1 MKLFLML
8 FIFATTLQAAELEVW
23 TSSENVAKAIRS
35 RVEAF
40 KRDFKADVKISVLNK
55 DLTTQFKTAALSA
68 KGPDILCWAHD
79 VVGELAQSGLIEP
92 IAMPPELKKAM
103 LPVSVKAFQYK
114 GKIYGYPYDIEAVAL
129 FYNKDLLPKPP
140 KTMEELVSF
149 SEELHKK
156 DKTKYGFLYDIANFF
171 FSFPILSAK
180 GGYVFKLEKDGLNVK
195 DVGLAND
202 GAVYGAKFIRSLVDK
217 GVVPSSTDRSIA
229 FEKMKQGTLAATI
242 DGPWAVKDLKNAGI
256 NFGVAPIPTIG
267 GETPRPFVGTHG
279 FIIRRSSPNKELA
292 KEFIEKYLVTKE
304 GILTLYKED
313 PRGPSRTD
321 ALEILSKTD
330 PLLGQFMKSASKG
343 IPMPNVPE
351 MGVVW
356 GAAGNALGLL
366 TKGIVGPKEAMTQSV
381 NQIKSSL
388 SK

>member
-1 MKLFLML
+1 MKSLLILLLFV
-8 FIFATTLQAAELEVW
+8 TSLQAAELEVW

-92 IAMPPELKKAM
+92 ISMPPELKKSM
-103 LPVSVKAFQYK
+103 LPVSIKAFQYK
-114 GKIYGYPYDIEAVAL
+114 GKVYGYPYDIEAVAL
-129 FYNKDLLPKPP
+129 FYNKDLLPEPP

-149 SEELHKK
+149 SQELQKK

-171 FSFPILSAK
+171 FSFPLLSAK

-195 DVGLAND
+195 DVGLANE
-202 GAVYGAKFIRSLVDK
+202 GAVYGAEFIRSLVDK

-229 FEKMKQGTLAATI
+229 FEKMKQGKLAATI

-256 NFGVAPIPTIG
+256 NFGVAPIPSLG
-267 GETPRPFVGTHG
+267 GQTPKPFVGTHG

-321 ALEILSKTD
+321 ALKILSKSD
-330 PLLGQFMKSASKG
+330 PLLGQFMK
-343 IPMPNVPE
+343 
-351 MGVVW
+351 
-356 GAAGNALGLL
+356 
-366 TKGIVGPKEAMTQSV
+366 
-381 NQIKSSL
+381 
-388 SK
+388 